1 MLLLA
6 TVFAL
11 ATMVLAGLLA
21 LLEREQTDATVG
33 SIRAFRAPEQE
44 PERRVPPR

>member
-11 ATMVLAGLLA
+11 ATMVLTGVLA
-21 LLEREQTDATVG
+21 LLEGEQTDTT
-33 SIRAFRAPEQE
+33 P
-44 PERRVPPR
+44 